1 MSPLRPPKPVNPSSA
16 TAPSALRRMA
26 GLALLFLLGLAAFF
40 YAPILLGV
48 RTFPDGDFTH
58 HFLPFSLFQQQ
69 ELLAGRLPI
78 WNPYTYSGHP
88 FLADVQAAVFYPI
101 GNLLLALT
109 LPFGDPAARLYF
121 LQVEAIVQVALGGW
135 FTYLLVRRLTQHHN
149 AGLVAGICFA
159 FSGYL
164 TGYPPVQ
171 LAVLRTAIWL
181 PLILWALLHAV
192 ATPQQ
197 WRWWMAVGAAA
208 AVSFLA
214 GHAQTFLYISYA
226 SLAWLLVLI
235 GVQWRW
241 LRHTGKSLALV
252 GGVALAGALFLGLS
266 APQLLPGLEFAQ
278 LSVRANVDYAYV
290 SGGFPLQDTWQ
301 MLMPGVL
308 TVYSP
313 LYIGVIGLGL
323 AFVAVA
329 AAMLRAEWRPVVSDG
344 AKGEGREASDAAQRN
359 VGKVALL
366 SHRTGVLFFLALALV
381 ALLLAYGGNG
391 LLYPLAYRWAPGFDL
406 FRGQERAAFLV
417 TSGLSVLAGYGLLA
431 AQLLPVR
438 VRGWLATLYAGLVI
452 GGVYLFGLLWQL
464 PGRTAIGQ
472 ERFLLWATLTIGLA
486 TGLALLLRLPGWSR
500 ERTFLIALLAFA
512 NLFWAN
518 FTTNLSEFSP
528 ARKAILAPEVAAVKD
543 ALSSLQRGET
553 AGDRSGEEDQLAPG
567 RVYNEFRAYEDYGM
581 RIGVEDVWGSSPLRL
596 ARYARLFETFPLDRM
611 WRLLGVTHV
620 LTWRRELFGP
630 STLLGEF
637 PQTTDTTYLHRLAE
651 ANPRAWVVAEAIV
664 ASDDDA
670 VTLLAD
676 HNFNLERTAIL
687 ASAADMAAFSEAS
700 KHLQR
705 STADAP
711 ATVRLLQHAP
721 GKFTITAES
730 AAPGLLLISENWM
743 PGWRIVAREWPA
755 GAPAALTAPLRANL
769 TLLGVPIPAGRVVF
783 DLVYQPD
790 SVRTGLWIGGVTLAL
805 LACGGF
811 FAAWRTTRT
820 RGAR

>member
-1 MSPLRPPKPVNPSSA
+1 MPDPTQLAASRKAQTGVRPEDA
-16 TAPSALRRMA
+16 HFGARTA
-26 GLALLFLLGLAAFF
+26 GQALLILLGLTAFF
-40 YAPILLGV
+40 YAPLLLGL

-69 ELLAGRLPI
+69 ELLAGRLPL

-101 GNLLLALT
+101 SNLLLALT
-109 LPFGDPAARLYF
+109 LPFTDPAARLYF

-135 FTYLLVRRLTQHHN
+135 FTYLLVRQLTHRHA

-192 ATPQQ
+192 ATPRR
-197 WRWWMAVGAAA
+197 WRWWIAAGATA

-214 GHAQTFLYISYA
+214 GHSQTFLYVGYA
-226 SLAWLLVLI
+226 ALAWLFVLL
-235 GVQWRW
+235 GSQWRQ
-241 LRHTGKSLALV
+241 RADNSLALL
-252 GGVALAGALFLGLS
+252 GGVLLAAVVFFGLS
-266 APQLLPGLEFAQ
+266 APQLLPSVEFAQ

-301 MLMPGVL
+301 MLLPGVL

-313 LYIGVIGLGL
+313 LYVGVIGLGL

-329 AAMLRAEWRPVVSDG
+329 AAMLRAEWQGIPNPDRKGG
-344 AKGEGREASDAAQRN
+344 ASGAAWTI
-359 VGKVALL
+359 
-366 SHRTGVLFFLALALV
+366 SHRTGVIFFLALAAL
-381 ALLLAYGGNG
+381 ALLLAYGDNG
-391 LLYPLAYRWAPGFDL
+391 FLYPLFYRWAPGFDL

-417 TSGLSVLAGYGLLA
+417 AFGLSVLAGYGLLA
-431 AQLLPVR
+431 ARLLPVA

-464 PGRTAIGQ
+464 SGRTAIGQ
-472 ERFLLWATLTIGLA
+472 GRFLLLAALAIGLA
-486 TGLALLLRLPGWSR
+486 AGFALLLRLPGWSR
-500 ERTFLIALLAFA
+500 ERTLLIGLLAFA

-518 FTTNLSEFSP
+518 YATNLGEFSP
-528 ARKAILAPEVAAVKD
+528 ARKVVVAPEVAAVAD
-543 ALSSLQRGET
+543 ALLSTQSHEAA
-553 AGDRSGEEDQLAPG
+553 AGRREEEDQPAPG

-581 RIGVEDVWGSSPLRL
+581 RAGVEDVWGSSPLRL
-596 ARYARLFETFPLDRM
+596 ARYARLFEEFPLNRM

-637 PQTTDTTYLHRLAE
+637 PQPTDTTYLHRLAE
-651 ANPRAWVVAEAIV
+651 ANPRAWLAPAAVV
-664 ASDDDA
+664 ASDDNA
-670 VTLLAD
+670 VALLAD
-676 HNFNLERTAIL
+676 HDFDLEQTAIL
-687 ASAADMAAFSEAS
+687 ASEADLATFRETLALPGKS
-700 KHLQR
+700 
-705 STADAP
+705 ADVAP
-711 ATVRLLQHAP
+711 APVRLTQRTP
-721 GKFTITAES
+721 GEFTVTAES
-730 AAPGLLLISENWM
+730 AAPGLLLISENWL
-743 PGWRIVAREWPA
+743 PGWRIVAREWPENG
-755 GAPAALTAPLRANL
+755 GAPPTAPLRANL

-783 DLVYQPD
+783 DLRYQPD
-790 SVRTGLWIGGVTLAL
+790 SVRLGLWLGGVTFGVLAL
-805 LACGGF
+805 AGI
-811 FAAWRTTRT
+811 FAVWRR
-820 RGAR
+820 RQRRPS